1 MKKWIIISIIMFS
14 VTGTSL
20 FFALNEAKNERESE
34 GKYLSLE
41 TENDTQEVFAYSAYG
56 DILKNL
62 KSKYPDICGWINVEK
77 TKISYPIL
85 QSTDNEYYVRRAYDG
100 TKDKNGSIIADYRLD
115 RSLSTN
121 QNIVLY
127 GHNLASG
134 NMFSYLSDPEKFI
147 EANIE
152 IYSEG
157 VLAVYKPYAA
167 YIADNADFI
176 KLEFESEDSLKNYIT
191 AGKNKSII
199 DFKINPENGTH
210 LLTMVTCENS
220 FMLGEKRIVIHAVRT
235 DLITP

>member
-1 MKKWIIISIIMFS
+1 MFS

-34 GKYLSLE
+34 EKYLSFE
-41 TENDTQEVFAYSAYG
+41 SNNNTNEVFAYSAYG
-56 DILKNL
+56 DILENL
-62 KSKYPDICGWINVEK
+62 IGKYPDIRGWINVEK

-115 RSLSTN
+115 KSLSTN

-134 NMFSYLSDPEKFI
+134 NMFSYLSNPERFI
-147 EANIE
+147 NASIE

-157 VLAVYKPYAA
+157 ILAVYKPYAA
-167 YIADNADFI
+167 YIADGNDFI
-176 KLEFESEDSLKNYIT
+176 KLEFKSEDILKEYIN

-199 DFKINPENGTH
+199 DFKINPENSTH

-220 FMLGEKRIVIHAVRT
+220 FMIGEKRIVIHAVRT
-235 DLITP
+235 DLIIP